1 MINNLIKETKMKFK
15 DYIEKEELLACFCQN
30 NVVEE
35 GLIKN
40 AMMAAPFM
48 AAPFM
53 ADSPQKVEIPRAKQS
68 QEIKFPKE
76 INQIKDRI
84 SKKYSKNIDQSMNS
98 RTNKIVNLIQKEF
111 GVNIN
116 HNQVHWI
123 KPIDVIK
130 PMYGKSWDDVYKK
143 TYDDQESISNP
154 LETDLSMINVPIPVI
169 IDDPRIYGVS
179 DTTTGFCTKIENQTV
194 CIVKNYENILSTIQH
209 ELTHAIQSNSL
220 KSYGV
225 KSYQGN
231 FDNKNHSNFINYLLE
246 DEEIGARLAN
256 LKRQYYAST
265 GKIATKETII
275 DALKHVGA
283 NPNKYSLDVQQILE
297 IFQKLR
303 KYEKDYDKFFF
314 YIKDNIDKVVFNQP
328 VTNQSIT

>member
-1 MINNLIKETKMKFK
+1 MKFK
-15 DYIEKEELLACFCQN
+15 DYVEKEELLAYFRQN
-30 NVVEE
+30 DVVEE

-53 ADSPQKVEIPRAKQS
+53 ADSPQKAEVPRATQS

-76 INQIKDRI
+76 MNQIKDRL
-84 SKKYSKNIDQSMNS
+84 SNKYSKNFDQSMNS
-98 RTNKIVNLIQKEF
+98 KTNKIVNLIKKEW
-111 GVNIN
+111 GISIN

-143 TYDDQESISNP
+143 TYGDQETISNP
-154 LETDLSMINVPIPVI
+154 LETDLSLINIPIPVI
-169 IDDPRIYGVS
+169 IDDPRIYGS
-179 DTTTGFCTKIENQTV
+179 KNGTEGFCAEIENQKI
-194 CIVKNYENILSTIQH
+194 CIVKNNQDILATLQH

-220 KSYGV
+220 TSYGIR
-225 KSYQGN
+225 SYKGD
-231 FDNKNHSNFINYLLE
+231 FENKNYSDFINYLLE

-256 LKRQYYAST
+256 FKRQYYAST
-265 GKIATKETII
+265 GKILTQETIRDGI
-275 DALKHVGA
+275 RDLDY
-283 NPNKYSLDVQQILE
+283 NRNRYSDDVQQILTV
-297 IFQKLR
+297 FSKL
-303 KYEKDYDKFFF
+303 KENEKDFKKFYN
-314 YIKDNIDKVVFNQP
+314 YIKDNVDKVVANQP

>member
-1 MINNLIKETKMKFK
+1 MKFK

-84 SKKYSKNIDQSMNS
+84 SNKYSKNIDQSMNS
-98 RTNKIVNLIQKEF
+98 KTNKIVNLIKKEW
-111 GVNIN
+111 GVSIN

-154 LETDLSMINVPIPVI
+154 LETDLSLINVPIPVI
-169 IDDPRIYGVS
+169 IDDPRIYGS
-179 DTTTGFCTKIENQTV
+179 KNGTEGFCAEIGNQKI
-194 CIVKNYENILSTIQH
+194 CIVKNNQDILATLQH

-220 KSYGV
+220 TSYGIR
-225 KSYQGN
+225 SYKGN
-231 FDNKNHSNFINYLLE
+231 FENKNYSDFINYLLE

-265 GKIATKETII
+265 GKIVTKETII
-275 DALKHVGA
+275 DALKDVGA
-283 NPNKYSLDVQQILE
+283 NPKKYSDDVQQILTV
-297 IFQKLR
+297 FSKLK